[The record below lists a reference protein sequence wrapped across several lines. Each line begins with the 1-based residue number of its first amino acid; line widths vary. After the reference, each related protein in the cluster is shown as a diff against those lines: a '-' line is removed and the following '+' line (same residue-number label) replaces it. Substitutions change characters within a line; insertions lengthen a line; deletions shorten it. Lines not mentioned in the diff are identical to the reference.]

1 MKRMSENAGDW
12 TRMYESTYMAMLE
25 DTTEQIRENERR
37 AFDTAIELLR
47 KAQKAGRGT
56 RDSVEALLFV
66 NRLWTVLLEDLA
78 DQGNGLPDA
87 LRASLI
93 SIGIWVLRRSED
105 IRQGQVD
112 DFSALIEVSETIRN
126 GLGRSH
132 DVHSSEAW

>member
-1 MKRMSENAGDW
+1 
-12 TRMYESTYMAMLE
+12 MYETTYMEMLE
-25 DTTEQIRENERR
+25 ETTEQIWENERR
-37 AFDTAIELLR
+37 AFDIAIELLKR
-47 KAQKAGRGT
+47 AQRSGRGT
-56 RDSVEALLFV
+56 RESVEALLFV

-78 DQGNGLPDA
+78 DQGNGLPES

-126 GLGRSH
+126 GLGGSG
-132 DVHSSEAW
+132 DVHSSKAR

>member
-1 MKRMSENAGDW
+1 
-12 TRMYESTYMAMLE
+12 MYEATYMAMLE

-37 AFDTAIELLR
+37 AFDTSISLLKR
-47 KAQKAGRGT
+47 ARDSGRGT
-56 RDSVEALLFV
+56 RDSMEALLFV
-66 NRLWTVLLEDLA
+66 NRLWTMLLEDLA
-78 DQGNGLPDA
+78 DQGNGLPES

-126 GLGRSH
+126 GLGRNI
-132 DVHSSEAW
+132 DVHSS

>member
-1 MKRMSENAGDW
+1 
-12 TRMYESTYMAMLE
+12 MYETTYMEMLE
-25 DTTEQIRENERR
+25 EKTEQIRENERR
-37 AFDTAIELLR
+37 AFDTAIDLLR
-47 KAQKAGRGT
+47 RAQRSGRGS

-66 NRLWTVLLEDLA
+66 NRLWTVLMEDLA
-78 DQGNGLPDA
+78 DHGNGLPEA

-126 GLGRSH
+126 GLARSG
-132 DVHSSEAW
+132 

>member
-1 MKRMSENAGDW
+1 
-12 TRMYESTYMAMLE
+12 MYETTYMAMLE

-37 AFDTAIELLR
+37 AFDTSIAMLR
-47 KAQKAGRGT
+47 QAQKAGRGT
-56 RDSVEALLFV
+56 RDSLEALLFV

-78 DQGNGLPDA
+78 DHGNGLPEA

-105 IRQGQVD
+105 IRQGNVQ

-126 GLGRSH
+126 GLGRS
-132 DVHSSEAW
+132 DNVYSPQAR

>member
-1 MKRMSENAGDW
+1 
-12 TRMYESTYMAMLE
+12 MYEATYMAMLE

-37 AFDTAIELLR
+37 AFDTSIALLKR
-47 KAQKAGRGT
+47 ARDAGRGT
-56 RDSVEALLFV
+56 RDSVEALLYV
-66 NRLWTVLLEDLA
+66 NRLWTMLLEDLA
-78 DQGNGLPDA
+78 DQGNGLPDS

-126 GLGRSH
+126 GLGRNI
-132 DVHSSEAW
+132 DVHSS

>member
-1 MKRMSENAGDW
+1 MF
-12 TRMYESTYMAMLE
+12 ESTYMAMLE
-25 DTTEQIRENERR
+25 DTTEQIRDNERR
-37 AFDTAIELLR
+37 AFDTAIDLLR
-47 KAQKAGRGT
+47 KAQRAGRGT

-66 NRLWTVLLEDLA
+66 NRLWTILLEDLA
-78 DQGNGLPDA
+78 DHGNGLPEA

-126 GLGRSH
+126 GLGGNNR
-132 DVHSSEAW
+132 VHSSEAW

>member
-1 MKRMSENAGDW
+1 
-12 TRMYESTYMAMLE
+12 MYESTYMEMLE
-25 DTTEQIRENERR
+25 EKTEQIRENERR
-37 AFDTAIELLR
+37 AFDTAIELLKR
-47 KAQKAGRGT
+47 AQRSGRGS

-66 NRLWTVLLEDLA
+66 NRLWAVLLEDLA
-78 DQGNGLPDA
+78 DQGNGLPET

-126 GLGRSH
+126 GLGRSGQC
-132 DVHSSEAW
+132 SFT